1 MSNLTELKIEGMS
14 CGHCVR
20 AVKQALESVPG
31 VQTAEV
37 TLTPGGARVSH
48 DGTATVAAMVAA
60 VDEEGYAA
68 EEAR

>member
-20 AVKQALESVPG
+20 AVKQALEAVPG
-31 VQTAEV
+31 VQAAEV
-37 TLTPGGARVSH
+37 SLTPGGARVSH
-48 DGTATVAAMVAA
+48 DETATVAAMIAA